1 MLNLTTYFR
10 LKKENDDY
18 RQQLLVHN
26 SKEKGQ
32 QIEFL
37 RQMVR
42 ASEDALTKERNQ
54 KKDDRYKIL
63 MNQVCCWFLLR
74 EINNK

>member
-18 RQQLLVHN
+18 RQQLLAHT

-42 ASEDALTKERNQ
+42 ASEDALTKERNHLKRTKS
-54 KKDDRYKIL
+54 KKR
-63 MNQVCCWFLLR
+63 
-74 EINNK
+74 